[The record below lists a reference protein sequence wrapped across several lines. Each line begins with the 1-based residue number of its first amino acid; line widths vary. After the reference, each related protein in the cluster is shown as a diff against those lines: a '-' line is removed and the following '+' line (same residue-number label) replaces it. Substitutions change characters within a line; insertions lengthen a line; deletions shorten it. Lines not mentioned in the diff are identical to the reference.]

1 MKIKIT
7 NVLISAMLG
16 SLMVAG
22 AGWAQVV
29 QSPNAPGAADRLENA
44 ISVAGKYQNYVY
56 GVIKKIGKDEV
67 IVNKTRFGNNQVF
80 MLDHHTKVV
89 KNGKH
94 VKLAQLKVGDMV
106 WIDAKLNKKKN
117 EKIARKIIT
126 GVGPKG
132 VSNKAY

>member
-1 MKIKIT
+1 MKTKVT
-7 NVLISAMLG
+7 RVLISAVLG

-29 QSPNAPGAADRLENA
+29 QSSNAPGAADRLENA
-44 ISVAGKYQNYVY
+44 ISVAGKYQNYIY
-56 GVIKKIGKDEV
+56 GVIKKIEKNRL

-80 MLDHHTKVV
+80 MLTHGTKFVN
-89 KNGKH
+89 NGKRTT
-94 VKLAQLKVGDMV
+94 LAKLKVGDMI
-106 WIDAKLNKKKN
+106 WIDAKLNKKKH
-117 EKIARKIIT
+117 EEIARKIIA